1 MTLPHRLLVSMISW
15 QIASIWQVFRDMIA
29 SLKSIC
35 LKKILSHSLVWV
47 MTPINFWGMA
57 WSLLRTGSNL
67 LPYCL
72 SSDHL
77 EDKSYPCLLQGKLID
92 TPEKIQF
99 TDYISFSG
107 DYNQFGAN
115 IKILWTKPRKL
126 WLCTFKGFWCSASCG
141 NFSWIL
147 EEFLTYGT

>member
-1 MTLPHRLLVSMISW
+1 MCDITSQV
-15 QIASIWQVFRDMIA
+15 ASFHDKLTNSINLTSFSRRDCIIEKHLFEGTA
-29 SLKSIC
+29 
-35 LKKILSHSLVWV
+35 KKILSHSLVWV

-115 IKILWTKPRKL
+115 IKILWKNTQEIVVMH
-126 WLCTFKGFWCSASCG
+126 F
-141 NFSWIL
+141 
-147 EEFLTYGT
+147 

>member
-1 MTLPHRLLVSMISW
+1 
-15 QIASIWQVFRDMIA
+15 
-29 SLKSIC
+29 
-35 LKKILSHSLVWV
+35 
-47 MTPINFWGMA
+47 MA

-115 IKILWTKPRKL
+115 IKILWKNTQEIVVMH
-126 WLCTFKGFWCSASCG
+126 F
-141 NFSWIL
+141 
-147 EEFLTYGT
+147 